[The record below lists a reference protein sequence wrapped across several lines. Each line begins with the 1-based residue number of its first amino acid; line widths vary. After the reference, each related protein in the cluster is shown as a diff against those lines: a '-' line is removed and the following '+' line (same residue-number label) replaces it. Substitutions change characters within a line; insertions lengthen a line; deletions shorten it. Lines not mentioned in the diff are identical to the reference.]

1 MRKGDL
7 QMPDSKEPRRNS
19 PAHPVDTSSNPESE
33 ACNSNAVYQ
42 TAKRAAARRCRW
54 IPLALLVALVFCLAM
69 FSQTAEFRWLLG
81 ALTCPLVLIVLLVI
95 LQ

>member
-1 MRKGDL
+1 
-7 QMPDSKEPRRNS
+7 MPDSKEPRRNS